1 MKKWHGVAFAFAGV
15 ALTACSGLPGD
26 PNPPQR
32 SAPAEVEFRGSD
44 PTLGTDLAMAQ
55 TAQAPDTAPVEVAEP
70 VTLPVPYGVADA
82 RGVVTYENFQVLQ
95 AQPGD
100 TMTSIAQ
107 RLGISAVAFAEYNDL
122 PVSHAP
128 QTGTLLALEPRSD
141 RYGVVL
147 EEGAVPPRW
156 SPTLASAAIVAARAQ
171 DSAEALPAPSP
182 APTAAVTPPPA
193 TPVANANAIREPI
206 VDPSQPREGIT
217 PVRHDVAAGETVFS
231 ISRLYGVS
239 ATSIAAW
246 NGFGANLSV
255 GPGDVIYIP
264 IALQSDEP
272 AAPAPVIASPAPA
285 AAPVAEPVLTPP
297 EPQIAAPSET
307 LAEVPAPEAPIIT
320 ATPAPAAP
328 IAAADTILS
337 TGDPGETQIAPP
349 PSAGDALP
357 EETGRVEV
365 PAPAALSEIA
375 QDTALFVRPVAG
387 DVVRPFSNAAGSAR
401 NDGIDFAATPG
412 ADVRAADAGQVVYVA
427 RSVGDFDNIIMIR
440 HPNDLVTAYARLG
453 DVRVARG
460 DTVSRGQVIGDVAPS
475 DTPSVQFQVLQNM
488 SPVDPAPFL

>member
-1 MKKWHGVAFAFAGV
+1 MKTWQGVAFAFAGV

-44 PTLGTDLAMAQ
+44 PTVGTDVAVAQ
-55 TAQAPDTAPVEVAEP
+55 TAQAPVTAPGEAADP
-70 VTLPVPYGVADA
+70 ITLAVPYGAADA

-100 TMTSIAQ
+100 TMTGIAL
-107 RLGISAVAFAEYNDL
+107 RLGISAAAFAAYNDL

-128 QTGTLLALEPRSD
+128 QTGTLLALEPRDD
-141 RYGVVL
+141 RYGVLL

-156 SPTLASAAIVAARAQ
+156 SPALASAAIVAARAQ
-171 DSAEALPAPSP
+171 DSAQSLPTPSP
-182 APTAAVTPPPA
+182 ASADVVTPAPA
-193 TPVANANAIREPI
+193 APVSNPNAIGEPI
-206 VDPSQPREGIT
+206 ADPSQPREGIS
-217 PVRHDVAAGETVFS
+217 PVRHDVAAGETLFS

-246 NGFGANLSV
+246 NGFGANLSM
-255 GPGDVIYIP
+255 GPGDAIYVP

-272 AAPAPVIASPAPA
+272 VAPAPVIASPAPA
-285 AAPVAEPVLTPP
+285 AVPVAEPVLTPP
-297 EPQIAAPSET
+297 EQQIAVPIGT
-307 LAEVPAPEAPIIT
+307 PAEPPTPEALIVT

-337 TGDPGETQIAPP
+337 TGDPGQTQIAPP

-357 EETGRVEV
+357 EETGQVDV

-375 QDTALFVRPVAG
+375 KDTALFVRPVAG

-412 ADVRAADAGQVVYVA
+412 GDVRAADAGQVVYVA
-427 RSVGDFDNIIMIR
+427 RSVGDFDNIVMIR